1 MDLRHASTEAEAKS
15 NAAELLFLL
24 LHFLRIANV
33 IYHGLSEKR
42 EKRRFQRYLN
52 IINVFTTAR
61 SHT

>member
-24 LHFLRIANV
+24 LHFLRIANTVANV

-42 EKRRFQRYLN
+42 EKRRFQ
-52 IINVFTTAR
+52 I
-61 SHT
+61 